1 MWEDKFDVYE
11 DMLGDGKIVKRLAA
25 DMDIEDAVLFMK
37 AFVQEYYNET
47 QLALIL
53 KHSSVPREEVE

>member
-1 MWEDKFDVYE
+1 MWEDQFDVYE

-25 DMDIEDAVLFMK
+25 DMDLEDALLFMK
-37 AFVQEYYNET
+37 AFAQEYYNET

-53 KHSSVPREEVE
+53 KHSSTPREEVE